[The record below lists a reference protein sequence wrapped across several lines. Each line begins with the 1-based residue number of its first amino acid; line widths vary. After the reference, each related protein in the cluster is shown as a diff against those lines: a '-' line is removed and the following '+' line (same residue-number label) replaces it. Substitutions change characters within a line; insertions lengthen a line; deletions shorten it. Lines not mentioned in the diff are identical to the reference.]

1 MATAAFSLWSLY
13 YFWCAACDPIVGIA
27 IDMLKARGVEPTS
40 LLLAVTPFWA
50 YLMSHLWAPGSSDRA
65 SLLAVL
71 LPFGLLQALELMLVS
86 TVLGSVFPAGPQRQ
100 AASLARQLLGVA
112 GLLVGMVAPPYVTSD
127 WAQDKTHNMSGPFVY
142 VVGASVLLGSL
153 MLAVLTPL
161 PYAPD
166 CTPSK
171 GAAAGGGSA
180 GAGGKGALQGLRDI
194 VEVLASHKQYRPVLL
209 FSLASQGGNALFAT
223 SMGMFLKHVAG
234 CTRATAAA
242 LCVGGDV
249 STCVVPSISAP
260 HQRTLVP
267 VAFYIAMFLFGPGI
281 LAKAR
286 DLGVARVLSLEFGV
300 YGVALGCTPL
310 VIAGLLR
317 MQGAAP
323 FSDAP
328 GGATDAGFWGMLVCS
343 FALGTAASGISL
355 LPDLVIAAAVDKD
368 SVAEGRNRSGS
379 FFGARQISNRVGS
392 AVASKLSGLVLAHVG
407 YSSSAGQQGAS
418 AQLGIAL
425 VGFAFPAAAYLG
437 ASCLAASVDIKPA
450 QPDDK
455 SMGGRGGN
463 GQRLTSPSASKKKQ
477 A

>member
-1 MATAAFSLWSLY
+1 MTYRCPGNGADCLCGPRGVATAALSLWSLY

-40 LLLAVTPFWA
+40 LLLAVTPCWA

-142 VVGASVLLGSL
+142 VVGASVMLGSL
-153 MLAVLTPL
+153 VLALLTRRPD
-161 PYAPD
+161 APD
-166 CTPSK
+166 RTPPTPK
-171 GAAAGGGSA
+171 GATAGGGSA
-180 GAGGKGALQGLRDI
+180 SGGGGALQGLRDI

-209 FSLASQGGNALFAT
+209 FSLTSQGGNALFAT
-223 SMGMFLKHVAG
+223 SIGMFLKHVAG

-242 LCVGGDV
+242 LCVGGDAG
-249 STCVVPSISAP
+249 TCVVPSISAP

-281 LAKAR
+281 LAKAK

-328 GGATDAGFWGMLVCS
+328 GGATDAG
-343 FALGTAASGISL
+343 LGF
-355 LPDLVIAAAVDKD
+355 
-368 SVAEGRNRSGS
+368 SV
-379 FFGARQISNRVGS
+379 
-392 AVASKLSGLVLAHVG
+392 
-407 YSSSAGQQGAS
+407 
-418 AQLGIAL
+418 
-425 VGFAFPAAAYLG
+425 
-437 ASCLAASVDIKPA
+437 
-450 QPDDK
+450 
-455 SMGGRGGN
+455 
-463 GQRLTSPSASKKKQ
+463 
-477 A
+477 